1 MNRSPYS
8 SYRGRTPLGR
18 RILIAIVVLLVL
30 ALCALV
36 VWRFWLSNY
45 VVYDENGPHLVLGGP
60 LATPAPSPDAQEPE
74 VVIDV
79 PSAQPSSTP
88 APEEVDLSIFP
99 RRELPLGLVSL
110 GAWGEKPP
118 AGRGAVYDMTGAKDL
133 YAVTADANAQLLYS
147 AAYLAPD
154 WSKAGEEAFA
164 ENLSGQCVA
173 LAARGFDEIILSAA
187 DPAKVKA
194 EDLSKTYAAIHTALT
209 ERGWQGRLGLVLDQG
224 WFRKDT
230 QALISGIATQFDRLY
245 FQHALSASGK
255 KALEDGGFEATGYS
269 LVTLY
274 AAPPKNVNWSWA
286 VLPSPQA

>member
-36 VWRFWLSNY
+36 AWRFWLSNY

-74 VVIDV
+74 IVIDV
-79 PSAQPSSTP
+79 PSAQPDPTP
-88 APEEVDLSIFP
+88 APEEVDLSAFP
-99 RRELPLGLVSL
+99 RRELPLGLVSP
-110 GAWGEKPP
+110 GAWGEEPP
-118 AGRGAVYDMTGAKDL
+118 AGRGAVYDMTDPGGL

-154 WSKAGEEAFA
+154 WSTAGEETFA
-164 ENLSGQCVA
+164 EDLSVQCVA

-187 DPAKVKA
+187 DPAKAKA
-194 EDLSKTYAAIHTALT
+194 DGLAETYAAIHSALAKG
-209 ERGWQGRLGLVLDQG
+209 GWQGRLGLVLDQG
-224 WFRKDT
+224 WFRSDSGE
-230 QALISGIATQFDRLY
+230 LISGVATQFDRLY
-245 FQHALSASGK
+245 FQNALSASGK
-255 KALEDGGFEATGYS
+255 KALEDGGFASTGYS

-286 VLPSPQA
+286 VLPQRT